1 MNRLLKSA
9 YDAFPFKKQAFL
21 FLKLFFSPGHD
32 LQERLNFGGPFRVNV
47 PGGHFIMQN
56 YDGHD
61 HVIENE
67 VFWNGLA
74 GNWEKHSL
82 SLWMKLCAS
91 AETIVDI
98 GANTGIYSL
107 VAKAIRPTAQ
117 VYAFEPVER
126 IFAQLRH
133 NMALNNFDVVCLNAA
148 VSDID
153 GTRMLF
159 DGPGAHTY
167 TASMDPSFIPNAVG
181 TKVITTTLSTFL
193 RERRLESIDL
203 MKIDVEK
210 HEYEV
215 LAGAAG
221 LFGSKLPSML
231 IEILTDELGGK
242 IEQLLAGSGYVY
254 NAIDETRGPFR
265 CSMLRGTGAHNY
277 LLCSAEKA
285 KALGLEHE
293 QDLSVERK
301 EP

>member
-1 MNRLLKSA
+1 MNRFLKSA
-9 YDAFPFKKQAFL
+9 YDTFPFKKQAFL
-21 FLKLFFSPGHD
+21 FLKLFFSPGHE
-32 LQERLNFGGPFRVNV
+32 LQERLNFAGAFRVKV
-47 PGGHFIMQN
+47 PGGSFIMQN

-67 VFWNGLA
+67 VFWNGI
-74 GNWEKHSL
+74 GGEWEKHSL

-107 VAKAIRPTAQ
+107 VAKAICPTAQ

-159 DGPGAHTY
+159 DGTGGHTY
-167 TASMDPSFIPNAVG
+167 TASMDPSFTPDAVG
-181 TKVITTTLSTFL
+181 TNVSTTTLSTFL

-210 HEYEV
+210 HEVEV
-215 LAGAAG
+215 LAGAGG
-221 LFGSKLPSML
+221 LLNAKGPSIL
-231 IEILTDELGGK
+231 IEILTEEIGQK
-242 IEQLLAGSGYVY
+242 VEKLLTGSGYVY
-254 NAIDETRGPFR
+254 YAIHEIRGPVR
-265 CSMLRGTGAHNY
+265 CSMLRETGASNY
-277 LLCSAEKA
+277 LLCSNEKA
-285 KALGLEHE
+285 KALGLE
-293 QDLSVERK
+293 Q
-301 EP
+301 

>member
-1 MNRLLKSA
+1 MNRLLKLA

-21 FLKLFFSPGHD
+21 FLKLFYSPDHE
-32 LQERLNFGGPFRVNV
+32 LQERLNFAGWFRVKV
-47 PGGHFIMQN
+47 PGGNFIMQN

-67 VFWNGLA
+67 VFWNGI
-74 GNWEKHSL
+74 GGKWEKQSL

-91 AETIVDI
+91 ADTIIDI

-107 VAKAIRPTAQ
+107 VAKAIHPKAK

-126 IFAQLRH
+126 IFTQLRH

-167 TASMDPSFIPNAVG
+167 TASMDPSFIPDAVG
-181 TKVITTTLSTFL
+181 TTVNTTTLSTFL

-210 HEYEV
+210 HEPEV
-215 LAGAAG
+215 LAGATRLLGTKA
-221 LFGSKLPSML
+221 PAIL
-231 IEILTDELGGK
+231 IEILTDDIGEK
-242 IEQLLAGSGYVY
+242 VEKLLAGLGYVY
-254 NAIDETRGPFR
+254 YAIDEIRGPVR
-265 CSMLRGTGAHNY
+265 CAMLRGTGASNY
-277 LLCSAEKA
+277 LLCSNEKA
-285 KALGLEHE
+285 QAVGLG
-293 QDLSVERK
+293 
-301 EP
+301 